1 MNNIIVVKLPK
12 YYRAKVLSCQS
23 IIVLKYYHTSSTTIH
38 FTNNNNTLYQTTIH
52 FTRQQYTSSN
62 NNTHHQI
69 TIHITNDMYSILN
82 PTQILLEEAEKVVVE
97 NDRMLYVD
105 YFKAIESFIAE
116 NDGVVTGNI
125 ASQLLLNKPIDR
137 NSFMYEIYF
146 DDAGKKANE
155 LVDKLYEIKHLFVN
169 SKLIY
174 SQTRLKGRE
183 IDIFVDGRK
192 FAIIYSPTKYQQI
205 PITKLMGDNKVPGH
219 FNTNIRVVPVEFL
232 LIDIYCRLYSPNPIY
247 IREWSDLYAMESKL
261 YNLVEKSLSKNIFQ
275 RIEGGNDDDNEVLP
289 NKREMVAIV
298 LEYLRDS
305 DHILIGDHVEKFNA
319 KTARL
324 QLISHMPINEIVAEL
339 TTAIAAIKQIKIIF
353 NTTGIT
359 ADIRILKYT
368 VFAWSKNQ
376 QIHICDIYNS
386 AAVEPIPFIMGKGE
400 HKNIKLG
407 NLYVRARFLLID
419 LWAMKLIINQDRM
432 KGEKG
437 KEGWSTMRINELLK
451 SYKNIK
457 KQISEAKPSELF
469 QYRDYVGVYE
479 EPRTTKRKIFQGY
492 PSYYYPAKVKK

>member
-1 MNNIIVVKLPK
+1 
-12 YYRAKVLSCQS
+12 
-23 IIVLKYYHTSSTTIH
+23 
-38 FTNNNNTLYQTTIH
+38 
-52 FTRQQYTSSN
+52 
-62 NNTHHQI
+62 
-69 TIHITNDMYSILN
+69 MYSILN

-105 YFKAIESFIAE
+105 YFKVIESFIAE

-146 DDAGKKANE
+146 DDASKKANE

-174 SQTRLKGRE
+174 SQIRLKGRE

-205 PITKLMGDNKVPGH
+205 PITKLMGDNKVSGH

-232 LIDIYCRLYSPNPIY
+232 LIDIYCKLYSPNPIY
-247 IREWSDLYAMESKL
+247 IKEWGDLYTMESKL

-275 RIEGGNDDDNEVLP
+275 RIEGGNDDNEVLP

-305 DHILIGDHVEKFNA
+305 DHILMGDHVEKFNA

-457 KQISEAKPSELF
+457 KQISEAKPSKLF